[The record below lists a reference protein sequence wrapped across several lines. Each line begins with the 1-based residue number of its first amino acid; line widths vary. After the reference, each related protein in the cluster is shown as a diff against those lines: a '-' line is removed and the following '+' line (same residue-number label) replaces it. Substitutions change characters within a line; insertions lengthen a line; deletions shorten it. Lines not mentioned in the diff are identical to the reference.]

1 MYDKIKIMK
10 NRILALTLASA
21 VCACLIGGCGN
32 GDRGSIIILEKENE
46 QTAKTSLSFY
56 GHRTD
61 RSSLLI
67 IEDALQSYMID
78 GRDAFYE
85 NAEEIEYWNSL
96 DTRFRT
102 NNLDD
107 LFMIDRDRLLFMHDS
122 LADLTDIIDV
132 NLYNEFTRSQLFSAD
147 GKIYAAPT
155 GISTYGLYV
164 NYDLLQKHGKPVP
177 RNFSEFT
184 EVCNYFVEQGIIPVI
199 SNNQTSLRSLI
210 IARGMFGVYSSAE
223 TAKEIAKFNADPLLL
238 TRPLNDGI
246 DLVYTILDNGWIDV
260 EEAALTAHLSGDLDL
275 FANGTR
281 PFMVTGGWASS
292 SLKYNLKKQDITLS
306 YGIHAYP
313 VLDSASVLVAQTDS
327 LVSVKKGGNENEA
340 KKLVSVLT
348 HPQTILELNENQS
361 RFTVLNGHTQINS
374 DSAIIPSASYLTKGK
389 YVIGSDSNLS
399 VPLDAILDKC
409 VSSILKGRSADE
421 VKAQL
426 AGLLTA
432 YKEDGK

>member
-1 MYDKIKIMK
+1 
-10 NRILALTLASA
+10 
-21 VCACLIGGCGN
+21 
-32 GDRGSIIILEKENE
+32 
-46 QTAKTSLSFY
+46 
-56 GHRTD
+56 
-61 RSSLLI
+61 
-67 IEDALQSYMID
+67 
-78 GRDAFYE
+78 
-85 NAEEIEYWNSL
+85 
-96 DTRFRT
+96 
-102 NNLDD
+102 
-107 LFMIDRDRLLFMHDS
+107 
-122 LADLTDIIDV
+122 
-132 NLYNEFTRSQLFSAD
+132 
-147 GKIYAAPT
+147 
-155 GISTYGLYV
+155 
-164 NYDLLQKHGKPVP
+164 
-177 RNFSEFT
+177 
-184 EVCNYFVEQGIIPVI
+184 
-199 SNNQTSLRSLI
+199 
-210 IARGMFGVYSSAE
+210 MFGVYSSAE

-409 VSSILKGRSADE
+409 VSSILKGRNADE